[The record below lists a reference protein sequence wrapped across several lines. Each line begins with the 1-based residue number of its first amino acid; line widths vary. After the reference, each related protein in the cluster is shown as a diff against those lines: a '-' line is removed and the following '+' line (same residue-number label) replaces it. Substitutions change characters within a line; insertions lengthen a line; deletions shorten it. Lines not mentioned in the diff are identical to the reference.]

1 MLVISVHDDDKTLL
15 CWNAISLDCLNQGTR
30 AIEMRHEDFSIVKG
44 ASILCN
50 VTYMN
55 VNI

>member
-15 CWNAISLDCLNQGTR
+15 CWNAISLDCLKSGTR

-55 VNI
+55 VTI